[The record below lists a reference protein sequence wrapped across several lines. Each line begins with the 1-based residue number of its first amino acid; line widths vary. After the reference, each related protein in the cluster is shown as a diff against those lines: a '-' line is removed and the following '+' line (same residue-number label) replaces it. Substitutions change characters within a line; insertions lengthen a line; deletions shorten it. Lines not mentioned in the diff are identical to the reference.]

1 MPPAG
6 GRLHMSESLLPK
18 QADTVRSPS
27 AFPPHARLRAF
38 YYDHLYRPLDMVRGR
53 LEAIRASR
61 MQSAALCFGLLAVLP
76 FAVLMRPATIV
87 SVDGVP
93 IGAAANAA
101 TVQSV
106 SASIAADLVQTSGRT
121 DAFSPNLSFHTGFV
135 LKDDIQD
142 NDALRAALLD
152 TADGVRDLAVI
163 FVDDQPVAYCGSLAD
178 AQTAVDAV
186 RIAYQDGDPDANAVF
201 LEPVAVR
208 TLAAPTDYAQQCG
221 IAAATLTGV
230 VDVRVDETVSYT
242 EDIPYETVTRENV
255 ALPPD
260 QTAVVQPGE
269 AGQIAVSAQVV
280 KINGKVQER
289 TVVSRAVLSQPKKQI
304 VEVGVKRDA
313 FGVLTAPLESY
324 VYTSGYQT
332 TTRSRHAG
340 IDLATEVGSAVMA
353 ADNGTVVLSEW
364 SDSYG
369 YYVIVD
375 HGNGMQTLYAHNS
388 QLIAHVGDYVAQG
401 DLIAL
406 SGSTGNSTGPHVHF
420 EVRIN
425 GSTVDPTFYVDF
437 GTPVHAPSLDS
448 IPITA
453 EPQIPNA
460 TASTAASGTSDASV
474 AAAEPSDTPETPAPS
489 TADPAAP
496 ESGDSPASDDLD
508 PGYPADPAESSFSQ
522 FPASDTADTHYTFW

>member
-1 MPPAG
+1 
-6 GRLHMSESLLPK
+6 MSESLLPK
-18 QADTVRSPS
+18 QADTARTPS

-38 YYDHLYRPLDMVRGR
+38 YYDHLYRPLDLVRGR
-53 LEAIRASR
+53 FEAIRASR
-61 MQSAALCFGLLAVLP
+61 IQSAALCFGLLAVLP
-76 FAVLMRPATIV
+76 FAALMRPATLV
-87 SVDGVP
+87 SVDGMP

-101 TVQSV
+101 AVQAV
-106 SASIAADLVQTSGRT
+106 SASIAADLAQTSGGAA
-121 DAFSPNLSFHTGFV
+121 AFSPNLSFHTGFV
-135 LKDDIQD
+135 LKTDIQD
-142 NDALRAALLD
+142 NDALRTALLD

-163 FVDDQPVAYCGSLAD
+163 FVNEQPVAYCGSLAD

-221 IAAATLTGV
+221 IAAATLTGA

-242 EDIPYETVTRENV
+242 EAIPYETVTRENV
-255 ALPPD
+255 TLPPD

-304 VEVGVKRDA
+304 VEVGVKREA
-313 FGVLTAPLESY
+313 FGVLASPLESY

-340 IDLATEVGSAVMA
+340 IDLATDVGSAVMA

-369 YYVIVD
+369 YYVIID

-425 GSTVDPTFYVDF
+425 GCTVDPTFYVDF
-437 GTPVHAPSLDS
+437 GTPVHAPSLDN
-448 IPITA
+448 IPVTA
-453 EPQIPNA
+453 EPQIPN
-460 TASTAASGTSDASV
+460 STTSAAASDPQAPATDV
-474 AAAEPSDTPETPAPS
+474 ADSSESAEPPA
-489 TADPAAP
+489 ADPAAP
-496 ESGDSPASDDLD
+496 ESGEASTSVD
-508 PGYPADPAESSFSQ
+508 PEPGDPVEPTDPAFSQ
-522 FPASDTADTHYTFW
+522 FPESDPNETHYTFW